1 MIDYGKFILSLKRLE
16 EQYEN
21 YRTLDA
27 SLPFLTQE
35 AIAESVMRRF
45 KACYDCLW
53 KVLKRY
59 LIEGLGIA
67 DVPNSP
73 KGLSSDWPLR
83 TTCSLRHWRIGWVT
97 SRPA

>member
-1 MIDYGKFILSLKRLE
+1 MTDYGKFRLSLKRLE

-27 SLPFLTQE
+27 SLSLLTKE
-35 AIAESVMRRF
+35 GIAESVMRRF

-59 LIEGLGIA
+59 LIEATGHRRRA
-67 DVPNSP
+67 Q
-73 KGLSSDWPLR
+73 
-83 TTCSLRHWRIGWVT
+83 
-97 SRPA
+97 